1 MKKNYSD
8 FQIQGFMVL
17 SSHIETIPVPPDK
30 MKDFNHLEELEIDVD
45 FEIMQKKDDEREYK
59 IISTISANT
68 EERNPG
74 YLFKIVSQAAFR
86 FNRKTKKE
94 KKDKMLLFS
103 GLPMLINSVR
113 AYLMS
118 VTSFGPYG
126 KYTLPMLDVKSI
138 IEENQQ
144 GGEDE

>member
-17 SSHIETIPVPPDK
+17 SSHIEAVPVPPDK
-30 MKDFNHLEELEIDVD
+30 IEKFKSLEDLEIDVK
-45 FEIMQKKDDEREYK
+45 FEIMQKQDDDKEYK
-59 IISTISANT
+59 IMSTVSANT
-68 EERNPG
+68 EERIPG
-74 YLFKIVSQAAFR
+74 YLFNIVTQANFR
-86 FNRKTKKE
+86 FSRKTKKE

-126 KYTLPMLDVKSI
+126 KYTLPMLDVKKI

-144 GGEDE
+144 EGADE